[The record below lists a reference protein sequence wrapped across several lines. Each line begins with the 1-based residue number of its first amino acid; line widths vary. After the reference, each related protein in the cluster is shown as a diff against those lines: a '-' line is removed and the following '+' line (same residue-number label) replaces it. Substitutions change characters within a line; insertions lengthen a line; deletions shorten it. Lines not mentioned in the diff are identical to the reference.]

1 MNETRDLIIGI
12 DFGKKYSQICYYD
25 RKAEE
30 ARSLPV
36 KVGSSLYETPTCLCR
51 RTDTDQEEYCIG
63 LEAEYFAREKGG
75 FLLEDLYAVSM
86 SREKV
91 HVAGEDREP
100 WEILGLFLRVMLK
113 FPGVME
119 VEKNI
124 KSLTVTMETMDSI
137 QVENLQKAA
146 EFLGLSEDQFSLLDY
161 EESFYYYVLTQK
173 VETWNRSV
181 GWYSFSKDKVVFRKL
196 VMSSGTRP
204 VFVRLENPVEAK
216 LRQPAQERDED
227 FYKFVKET
235 LGTDLYSS
243 IQINGEGFDQ
253 EWAVKSVK
261 LLCYQKRKVFFGN
274 NLFAAGACG
283 AGAEKLINKRL
294 KGYRYLG
301 SSLVL
306 KDVGMEMRVMGAPAY
321 YPLLEAGNNWYESRA
336 CCQLI
341 LDNTEELVFV
351 VGTMGE
357 TEKKRMGMLL
367 TGLPKRPNKTTRL
380 LLKLQYISRKEC
392 RITVKDLGFGEMF
405 PSSGKKWEEIVQW

>member
-36 KVGSSLYETPTCLCR
+36 KVGSSLFETPTCLCR
-51 RTDTDQEEYCIG
+51 RSEQGDYSIG

-75 FLLEDLYAVSM
+75 FLLDDLYGISAST
-86 SREKV
+86 EKIQ
-91 HVAGEDREP
+91 VAEEEKEP
-100 WEILGLFLRVMLK
+100 WELLGYFLEGMLK
-113 FPGVME
+113 FLGVAQI
-119 VEKNI
+119 EKNI
-124 KSLTVTMETMDSI
+124 KCLTVAMETMDSV
-137 QVENLQKAA
+137 QVANLQKACS
-146 EFLGLSEDQFSLLDY
+146 FLGLSEDSFSLLDY

-181 GWYSFSKDKVVFRKL
+181 GWYSFDNNKVYFRKL
-196 VMSSGTRP
+196 VMSTGTKP
-204 VFVRLENPVEAK
+204 VLVRLENPVETV
-216 LRQPAQERDED
+216 LREPSEERDED
-227 FYKFVKET
+227 FYKFVKDT

-243 IQINGEGFDQ
+243 IQMNGEGFDQ

-261 LLCYQKRKVFFGN
+261 LLCYQKRKVFYGN

-283 AGAEKLINKRL
+283 AGAEKLINRRL

-301 SSLVL
+301 SSLVV
-306 KDVGMEMRVMGAPAY
+306 KDVGMNMRVMGAPAY
-321 YPLLEAGNNWYESRA
+321 YPLLEAGNNWYESKA
-336 CCQLI
+336 SCELI
-341 LDNTEELVFV
+341 LDHTEELVFV

-357 TEKKRMGMLL
+357 TEKKRMSMNLPD
-367 TGLPKRPNKTTRL
+367 LPKRPNKTTRL
-380 LLKLQYISRKEC
+380 SVSLQYISRKEC

-405 PSSGKKWEEIVQW
+405 PPTGKVWEEIVQW

>member
-100 WEILGLFLRVMLK
+100 WEILGLFLRGMLK

-216 LRQPAQERDED
+216 LREPAQERDED

-243 IQINGEGFDQ
+243 IQINGEG
-253 EWAVKSVK
+253 
-261 LLCYQKRKVFFGN
+261 
-274 NLFAAGACG
+274 
-283 AGAEKLINKRL
+283 
-294 KGYRYLG
+294 
-301 SSLVL
+301 
-306 KDVGMEMRVMGAPAY
+306 
-321 YPLLEAGNNWYESRA
+321 
-336 CCQLI
+336 
-341 LDNTEELVFV
+341 
-351 VGTMGE
+351 
-357 TEKKRMGMLL
+357 L
-367 TGLPKRPNKTTRL
+367 TRSGL
-380 LLKLQYISRKEC
+380 
-392 RITVKDLGFGEMF
+392 
-405 PSSGKKWEEIVQW
+405 

>member
-36 KVGSSLYETPTCLCR
+36 KVGSSLFETPTYLCKR
-51 RTDTDQEEYCIG
+51 AEQNDYCIG

-75 FLLEDLYAVSM
+75 FLLEDLYKISM
-86 SREKV
+86 MKEQV
-91 HVAGEDREP
+91 QVAGEGQEP
-100 WEILGLFLRVMLK
+100 WELLAYFLDGMLK
-113 FPGVME
+113 FLGVSE

-124 KSLTVTMETMDSI
+124 RYLTVAMEEIDSV
-137 QVENLQKAA
+137 QVANFQKAVA
-146 EFLGLSEDQFSLLDY
+146 FLGISDDKFSLLDY

-181 GWYSFSKDKVVFRKL
+181 GWYSFEQNKVFFRKL
-196 VMSSGTRP
+196 VMSTGTKP
-204 VFVRLENPVEAK
+204 VLVRLENLAETD
-216 LRQPAQERDED
+216 LREQAEERDED

-253 EWAVKSVK
+253 EWAKKSVK
-261 LLCYQKRKVFFGN
+261 LLCYQKRKVFYGN
-274 NLFAAGACG
+274 NLFAAGACSS
-283 AGAEKLINKRL
+283 GAEKIINRQL

-301 SSLVL
+301 SSLVM
-306 KDVGMEMRVMGAPAY
+306 KDIGMDMRVMGAPAY
-321 YPLLEAGNNWYESRA
+321 YPLIVAGTNWYEAKAS
-336 CCQLI
+336 CELL

-351 VGTMGE
+351 VGVMGE
-357 TEKKRMGMLL
+357 SEKKRMGMLL
-367 TGLPKRPNKTTRL
+367 TELPERPNKTTRL
-380 LLKLQYISRKEC
+380 SVKLQYISRKEC

-405 PSSGKKWEEIVQW
+405 PSSGKTWEEIVQW

>member
-100 WEILGLFLRVMLK
+100 WEILGLFLRGMLK

-161 EESFYYYVLTQK
+161 EESF
-173 VETWNRSV
+173 
-181 GWYSFSKDKVVFRKL
+181 
-196 VMSSGTRP
+196 
-204 VFVRLENPVEAK
+204 
-216 LRQPAQERDED
+216 
-227 FYKFVKET
+227 
-235 LGTDLYSS
+235 
-243 IQINGEGFDQ
+243 
-253 EWAVKSVK
+253 
-261 LLCYQKRKVFFGN
+261 
-274 NLFAAGACG
+274 
-283 AGAEKLINKRL
+283 
-294 KGYRYLG
+294 
-301 SSLVL
+301 
-306 KDVGMEMRVMGAPAY
+306 
-321 YPLLEAGNNWYESRA
+321 
-336 CCQLI
+336 
-341 LDNTEELVFV
+341 
-351 VGTMGE
+351 
-357 TEKKRMGMLL
+357 
-367 TGLPKRPNKTTRL
+367 
-380 LLKLQYISRKEC
+380 
-392 RITVKDLGFGEMF
+392 
-405 PSSGKKWEEIVQW
+405 

>member
-36 KVGSSLYETPTCLCR
+36 KVGSSLFETPTCLCR
-51 RTDTDQEEYCIG
+51 RAEQGDYCIG

-75 FLLEDLYAVSM
+75 FLLDDLYKISM
-86 SREKV
+86 TKEKV
-91 HVAGEDREP
+91 LVAGEEKEP
-100 WEILGLFLRVMLK
+100 WELLGYFLEGMLK
-113 FPGVME
+113 FLGVSQ

-124 KSLTVTMETMDSI
+124 RCLTVAMETMDSV
-137 QVENLQKAA
+137 QVANLQKAA
-146 EFLGLSEDQFSLLDY
+146 EFLGISDDKFSLLDY

-181 GWYSFSKDKVVFRKL
+181 GWYSFTKDRVSFRKL
-196 VMSSGTRP
+196 VMSTGTKP
-204 VFVRLENPVEAK
+204 VFVRLESPLEAE
-216 LRQPAQERDED
+216 LREDAKERDED
-227 FYKFVKET
+227 FYKFVKDT

-261 LLCYQKRKVFFGN
+261 LLCYQKRKVFYGN

-283 AGAEKLINKRL
+283 AGAEKFINRRL

-301 SSLVL
+301 SSLVV

-321 YPLLEAGNNWYESRA
+321 YPLLEAGTNWYECKAS
-336 CCQLI
+336 CELI

-357 TEKKRMGMLL
+357 SEKKRMGMLL
-367 TGLPKRPNKTTRL
+367 TDLPQRPNKTTRL
-380 LLKLQYISRKEC
+380 SLKLQYISRKEC
-392 RITVKDLGFGEMF
+392 RITVEDLGFGEMF
-405 PSSGKKWEEIVQW
+405 PSSGKIWEEVVQW